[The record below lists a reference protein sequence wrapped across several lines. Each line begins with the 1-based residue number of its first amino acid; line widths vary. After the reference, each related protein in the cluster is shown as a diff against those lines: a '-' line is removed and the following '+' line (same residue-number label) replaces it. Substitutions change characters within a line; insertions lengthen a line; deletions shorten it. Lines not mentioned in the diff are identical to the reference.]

1 MRVKRGEKSAL
12 TVKNKRRERYDDDG
26 LRVRGQ
32 PAFVDFPSGFDLNPN
47 FGRLA
52 SWIGNLQVVCIL
64 IQGSQYSIMGGLQ
77 G

>member
-47 FGRLA
+47 SGRLA
-52 SWIGNLQVVCIL
+52 SWIGN
-64 IQGSQYSIMGGLQ
+64 SQDGTYINSGLAIFHNR
-77 G
+77 